1 MPRVSF
7 QPLGDSWALVLVLLA
22 ALAAGLFLFA
32 TNDKGVSRARRR
44 FELGLRMASVL
55 LFAILF
61 TRPALVTTVKEELPA
76 SVAFLCDV
84 SESMAIR
91 DGENS
96 ESRYERM
103 RRTLDAA
110 GDKLRALCGKFDVY
124 AVGFGQGSDPIPVED
139 GKFILPDAPTGS
151 ETRLGDALAETL
163 RSTAGKRLLGVVTL
177 SDGAQR
183 AKDADAASPQ
193 DVALRLHDAERPVYA
208 VPFGSDDVAASI
220 RDVAVEDLRANDHV
234 FLGNELTVSGQVRV
248 VGCANASIPLALE
261 LETSPGKMET
271 VAQTTLK
278 PKSNNETL
286 SYQFVCKPETAG
298 EWKLSVAAQVQENE
312 LTEANNELGAFV
324 EALDRG
330 TDVLYIEGT
339 RRYEQNFIRA
349 ALETAPDVR
358 LRYWRPSTASMVAK
372 LPNKTEAE
380 MLAEYTKSR
389 KSAATAF
396 FGEGK
401 FAAYVLG
408 DADATAFQPNEL
420 KELAKRV
427 EEGAGLVV
435 LAGERSLGLGGYA
448 KSPLADLLPVQTLES
463 ERLPLES
470 DLAELD
476 ADAAPDQRARFD
488 GAFSAEPSQGEG
500 KDDFIIRMSL
510 DAKKNAAIWSD
521 MPALASLYRLG
532 RVKPNATVLLT
543 SRPVD
548 ASGKPNAKAA
558 PAPLLVTQRYGAG
571 RVAVLATDSTW
582 RWRMRGKEAEHAKF
596 WRQLLLWTAK
606 FDELLEG
613 ELAVKLDRARY
624 DADEQVSFHAV
635 YRPKPNEDTS
645 GMTAAAEIVAPDGT
659 RERVEL
665 TDEQGIWHGL
675 ARKTSAPGDYLVE
688 ARLLSST
695 GETLQ
700 TARARFLVADGNLE
714 LERPEANP
722 ATLTNLAATTGGK
735 TVPPEE
741 FESLLD
747 ELLQKRDTVVDY
759 REVKKTL
766 YDTWLIFALFVA
778 IMTLDWILRKRWGL
792 V

>member
-32 TNDKGVSRARRR
+32 ANDKGVSRARRR

-96 ESRYERM
+96 ESRYETM

-110 GDKLRALCGKFDVY
+110 SDKLRALCEKFDVY

-139 GKFILPDAPTGS
+139 GKFMLPDAPTGS

-183 AKDADAASPQ
+183 AKDADAAAPQ

-208 VPFGSDDVAASI
+208 VPFGSDDVAAAI

-248 VGCANASIPLALE
+248 VGCANASIPLALT

-271 VAQTTLK
+271 VAQTVLE

-286 SYQFVCKPETAG
+286 SYQFVCRPETAG

-312 LTEANNELGAFV
+312 RTEANNELGAFV

-389 KSAATAF
+389 KSAETAF

-408 DADATAFQPNEL
+408 DVDATAFQPNEL

-448 KSPLADLLPVQTLES
+448 KSPLAELLPVQTLES

-521 MPALASLYRLG
+521 MPALTDLYRLG

-548 ASGKPNAKAA
+548 ASGKPDAKAA

-741 FESLLD
+741 FQSLLD
-747 ELLQKRDTVVDY
+747 ELLQKRDTVADY

>member
-32 TNDKGVSRARRR
+32 ANDKGVARARRR
-44 FELGLRMASVL
+44 FEFGLRLAAVL

-110 GDKLRALCGKFDVY
+110 SDKLRALCGKFDVY

-139 GKFILPDAPTGS
+139 GKFMLPDAPTGS

-208 VPFGSDDVAASI
+208 VPFGAPDVAAAI

-248 VGCANASIPLALE
+248 VGCANASIPLALA

-286 SYQFVCKPETAG
+286 SYQFVCRPETAG

-521 MPALASLYRLG
+521 MPALTDLYRLG

-548 ASGKPNAKAA
+548 ASGKPDAKAA

-700 TARARFLVADGNLE
+700 TARARFLVADENLE

>member
-32 TNDKGVSRARRR
+32 ANDKGVSRARRR

-110 GDKLRALCGKFDVY
+110 SDKLRALCEKFDVY

-193 DVALRLHDAERPVYA
+193 DVALRLRDAERPVYA
-208 VPFGSDDVAASI
+208 VPFGAPDVAAAI

-248 VGCANASIPLALE
+248 VGCANASIPLALA

-271 VAQTTLK
+271 VAQTVLE

-286 SYQFVCKPETAG
+286 SYQFVCRPETAG

-408 DADATAFQPNEL
+408 DVDATAFQPNEL

-521 MPALASLYRLG
+521 MPALTDLYRLG

-548 ASGKPNAKAA
+548 ASGKPDAKAA

-741 FESLLD
+741 FQSLLD

>member
-32 TNDKGVSRARRR
+32 ANDKGVSRARRR

-110 GDKLRALCGKFDVY
+110 SDKLRALCGKFDVY

-139 GKFILPDAPTGS
+139 GKFMLPDAPTGS

-208 VPFGSDDVAASI
+208 VPFGSDDVAAAI

-248 VGCANASIPLALE
+248 VGCANASIPLALA

-271 VAQTTLK
+271 VAQTVLE

-286 SYQFVCKPETAG
+286 SYQFVCRPETAG

-408 DADATAFQPNEL
+408 DVDATAFQPNEL

-448 KSPLADLLPVQTLES
+448 KSPLAELLPVQTLES

-521 MPALASLYRLG
+521 MPALTDLYRLG

-548 ASGKPNAKAA
+548 ASGKPDAKAA

-741 FESLLD
+741 FQSLLD

>member
-32 TNDKGVSRARRR
+32 ANDKGVSRARRR

-103 RRTLDAA
+103 RRTLDATS
-110 GDKLRALCGKFDVY
+110 DKLRALCEKFDVY

-139 GKFILPDAPTGS
+139 GKFMLPDAPTGS

-208 VPFGSDDVAASI
+208 VPFGAPDVAAAI

-248 VGCANASIPLALE
+248 VGCANASIPLALA

-286 SYQFVCKPETAG
+286 SYQFVCRPETAG

-521 MPALASLYRLG
+521 MPALTDLYRLG
-532 RVKPNATVLLT
+532 RVKSNATVLLT

-741 FESLLD
+741 FQSLLD

-766 YDTWLIFALFVA
+766 YDSWLIFALFVA

>member
-32 TNDKGVSRARRR
+32 ANDKGVSRALRR

-55 LFAILF
+55 LFAILC

-96 ESRYERM
+96 ESRYETM

-110 GDKLRALCGKFDVY
+110 GDKLRALCEKFDVY

-183 AKDADAASPQ
+183 ARDPDAATPQ
-193 DVALRLHDAERPVYA
+193 DVALRLRDAERPVYA

-220 RDVAVEDLRANDHV
+220 RDVAGEDLRANDHV

-248 VGCANASIPLALE
+248 LGCANAAIPLTLA
-261 LETSPGKMET
+261 LETSPGKMEA
-271 VAQTTLK
+271 VAQTVLE

-389 KSAATAF
+389 KSAETAF

-408 DADATAFQPNEL
+408 DVDATAFQPNEL

-448 KSPLADLLPVQTLES
+448 KSPLAELLPVQTLES

-470 DLAELD
+470 ELAELD
-476 ADAAPDQRARFD
+476 AGAAPNQRARFD

-510 DAKKNAAIWSD
+510 DVKKNAAIWSD

-543 SRPVD
+543 ARPVD
-548 ASGKPNAKAA
+548 ASGKPDAKAA

-582 RWRMRGKEAEHAKF
+582 RWRMRGKETEHAKF
-596 WRQLLLWTAK
+596 WRQLLLWTSK

-613 ELAVKLDRARY
+613 ELAVELDRARY
-624 DADEQVSFHAV
+624 DAGEQVSFHAV

-659 RERVEL
+659 RERVDL
-665 TDEQGIWHGL
+665 TDEQGIWRGL

-688 ARLLSST
+688 ARLLSPT

-722 ATLTNLAATTGGK
+722 ATMTNLAATTGGK
-735 TVPPEE
+735 SVPPEE

-747 ELLQKRDTVVDY
+747 ELLQKRDTVADY

>member
-32 TNDKGVSRARRR
+32 ANDKGVSRARRR

-96 ESRYERM
+96 ESRYETM

-110 GDKLRALCGKFDVY
+110 GDKLRALCEKFDVY

-183 AKDADAASPQ
+183 ARDADAAAPQ
-193 DVALRLHDAERPVYA
+193 DVALRLRDAERPVYA

-248 VGCANASIPLALE
+248 LGCANAAIPLTLA

-271 VAQTTLK
+271 VAQTVLE

-389 KSAATAF
+389 KSAETAF

-408 DADATAFQPNEL
+408 DVDATAFQPNEL

-448 KSPLADLLPVQTLES
+448 KSPLAELLPVQTLES

-470 DLAELD
+470 ELAELD
-476 ADAAPDQRARFD
+476 AGAAPNQRARFD

-510 DAKKNAAIWSD
+510 DVKKNAAIWSD

-543 SRPVD
+543 ARPVD
-548 ASGKPNAKAA
+548 ASGKPDAKAA

-582 RWRMRGKEAEHAKF
+582 RWRMRGKETEHAKF
-596 WRQLLLWTAK
+596 WRQLLLWTSK

-613 ELAVKLDRARY
+613 ELAVELDRARY
-624 DADEQVSFHAV
+624 DAGEQVSFHAV

-659 RERVEL
+659 RERVDL
-665 TDEQGIWHGL
+665 TDEQGIWRGL

-688 ARLLSST
+688 ARLLSPT

-722 ATLTNLAATTGGK
+722 ATMTNLAATTGGK
-735 TVPPEE
+735 SVPPEE

-747 ELLQKRDTVVDY
+747 ELLQKRDTVADY

>member
-32 TNDKGVSRARRR
+32 ANDKGVARARRR
-44 FELGLRMASVL
+44 FELGLRLATAL

-139 GKFILPDAPTGS
+139 GKFMLPDAPTGS

-193 DVALRLHDAERPVYA
+193 DVALRLRDAERPVYA
-208 VPFGSDDVAASI
+208 VPFGAPDVAASI

-248 VGCANASIPLALE
+248 VGCANAAIPLTLA

-286 SYQFVCKPETAG
+286 SYQFVCRPETAG

-389 KSAATAF
+389 KSAETAF

-408 DADATAFQPNEL
+408 DVDATAFQPNEL

-521 MPALASLYRLG
+521 MPALTDLYRLG

-741 FESLLD
+741 FQSLLD
-747 ELLQKRDTVVDY
+747 ELLQKRDTVADY

-766 YDTWLIFALFVA
+766 YDSWLIFALFVA
-778 IMTLDWILRKRWGL
+778 IMTLDWVLRKRWGL

>member
-32 TNDKGVSRARRR
+32 ANDKGVSRARRR

-96 ESRYERM
+96 ESRYETM

-110 GDKLRALCGKFDVY
+110 GDKLRALCEKFDVY
-124 AVGFGQGSDPIPVED
+124 AVGFGQGSNPIPVED

-183 AKDADAASPQ
+183 AKDADAATPQ
-193 DVALRLHDAERPVYA
+193 DVALRLRDAERPVYA

-248 VGCANASIPLALE
+248 LGCANAAIPLTLA

-271 VAQTTLK
+271 VAQTVLE

-389 KSAATAF
+389 KSAETAF

-408 DADATAFQPNEL
+408 DVDATAFQPNEL

-448 KSPLADLLPVQTLES
+448 KSPLAELLPVQTLES

-470 DLAELD
+470 ELAELD
-476 ADAAPDQRARFD
+476 AGAAPNQRARFD

-510 DAKKNAAIWSD
+510 DVKKNAAIWSD
-521 MPALASLYRLG
+521 MPALTDLYRLG

-548 ASGKPNAKAA
+548 ASGKPDAKAA

-582 RWRMRGKEAEHAKF
+582 RWRMRGKETEHAKF

-613 ELAVKLDRARY
+613 ELAVELDRARY

-722 ATLTNLAATTGGK
+722 ATMTNLAATTGGK
-735 TVPPEE
+735 SVPPEE

-747 ELLQKRDTVVDY
+747 ELLQKRDTVADY
-759 REVKKTL
+759 REVKKSL

>member
-32 TNDKGVSRARRR
+32 ANDKGVSRARRR

-96 ESRYERM
+96 ESRYETM

-110 GDKLRALCGKFDVY
+110 SDKLRALCEKFDVY

-139 GKFILPDAPTGS
+139 GKFMLPDAPTGS

-183 AKDADAASPQ
+183 AKDADAAAPQ

-208 VPFGSDDVAASI
+208 VPFGSDDVAAAI

-248 VGCANASIPLALE
+248 VGCANASIPLALT

-271 VAQTTLK
+271 VAQTVLE

-286 SYQFVCKPETAG
+286 SYQFVCRPETAG

-389 KSAATAF
+389 KSAETAF

-408 DADATAFQPNEL
+408 DVDATAFQPNEL

-448 KSPLADLLPVQTLES
+448 KSPLAELLPVQTLES

-521 MPALASLYRLG
+521 MPALTDLYRLG

-548 ASGKPNAKAA
+548 ASGKPDAKAA

-741 FESLLD
+741 FQSLLD
-747 ELLQKRDTVVDY
+747 ELLQKRDTVADY

>member
-32 TNDKGVSRARRR
+32 ANDKGVSRARRR

-96 ESRYERM
+96 ESRYETM

-110 GDKLRALCGKFDVY
+110 SDKLRALCEKFDVY

-139 GKFILPDAPTGS
+139 GKFMLPDAPTGS

-183 AKDADAASPQ
+183 AKDADAAAPQ

-208 VPFGSDDVAASI
+208 VPFGSDDVAAAI

-248 VGCANASIPLALE
+248 VGCANASIPLALT

-271 VAQTTLK
+271 VAQTVLE

-286 SYQFVCKPETAG
+286 SYQFVCRPETAG

-389 KSAATAF
+389 KSAETAF

-408 DADATAFQPNEL
+408 DVDATAFQPNEL

-448 KSPLADLLPVQTLES
+448 KSPLAELLPVQTLES

-521 MPALASLYRLG
+521 MPALTDLYRLG

-548 ASGKPNAKAA
+548 ASGKPDAKAA

-741 FESLLD
+741 FQSLLD